1 MVHREIFTSL
11 SVKSTEGGCVGR
23 ELMGAGTRG
32 ESANPPLT
40 IEE

>member
-11 SVKSTEGGCVGR
+11 SVKSAEGGFVGR
-23 ELMGAGTRG
+23 KFRGAGMKE

-40 IEE
+40 IEG